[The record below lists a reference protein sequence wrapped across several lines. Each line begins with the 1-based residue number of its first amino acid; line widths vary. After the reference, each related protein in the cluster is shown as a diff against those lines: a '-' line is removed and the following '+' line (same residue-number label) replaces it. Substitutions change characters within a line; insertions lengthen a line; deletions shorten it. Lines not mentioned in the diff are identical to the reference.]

1 MPMTRCRTSL
11 LLVILSALSCP
22 AAPPM
27 KFRAYSMLLPC
38 LLALGLSSCLRAQS
52 CLTTLFAS
60 NNGGGVGG
68 VVYFDMT
75 VRSPVTIESLRSN
88 FAATANSP
96 VGIEFYLVP
105 GGYFLNYQS
114 ASAWS
119 LAAKDNGAALA
130 AGPDQPTRLT
140 LDRAVTLTP
149 GTYGVALIAV
159 GAAHLY
165 TDGNGLNQ
173 SYRDSSLQLDL
184 GAAYSAPWSTSLF
197 SPRVWNGAIC
207 YRPAPGLYAEFD
219 AQPRSGASPMQVQF
233 TDQSFT
239 SSAKGVTEWAWD
251 FDGDD
256 IVDSTLQNP
265 QFTYIASGW
274 EQKFTVTLTVKDGVH
289 AASKVRK
296 QDFVLLNPFPDAR
309 AEIFGSGSTSRPLPS
324 PLVMPSFSYTY
335 SALGT
340 RGYWFEVPSTMRLTG
355 FQVPNEGSAP
365 QMAAWIVQLPA
376 APSGSVPITAKETLF
391 LGHSLPSGSAHV
403 FAQPIPIQEG
413 TWVGVLGAAHGI
425 ASRTM
430 LNSYG
435 NGDFTSSILGR
446 PSKLRR
452 LTGPALQGMSGG
464 VGTVEVESSGLIG
477 RVELLI
483 EGNLIAPVL
492 RPGSLPV
499 FGSRAE
505 LELAAGIP
513 NAQGGLLFASLRR
526 YRNPGATPWGD
537 LWVDPTQMLFALLVP
552 GGSGQ
557 IALPVPKYKRGFA
570 GFRLLFQAGVFD
582 LSSGL
587 FGFSNGVQ
595 WTIGQ

>member
-207 YRPAPGLYAEFD
+207 YRPAPG
-219 AQPRSGASPMQVQF
+219 P
-233 TDQSFT
+233 
-239 SSAKGVTEWAWD
+239 
-251 FDGDD
+251 
-256 IVDSTLQNP
+256 
-265 QFTYIASGW
+265 
-274 EQKFTVTLTVKDGVH
+274 
-289 AASKVRK
+289 
-296 QDFVLLNPFPDAR
+296 
-309 AEIFGSGSTSRPLPS
+309 
-324 PLVMPSFSYTY
+324 
-335 SALGT
+335 
-340 RGYWFEVPSTMRLTG
+340 
-355 FQVPNEGSAP
+355 
-365 QMAAWIVQLPA
+365 
-376 APSGSVPITAKETLF
+376 
-391 LGHSLPSGSAHV
+391 
-403 FAQPIPIQEG
+403 
-413 TWVGVLGAAHGI
+413 
-425 ASRTM
+425 
-430 LNSYG
+430 
-435 NGDFTSSILGR
+435 
-446 PSKLRR
+446 LRR
-452 LTGPALQGMSGG
+452 
-464 VGTVEVESSGLIG
+464 V
-477 RVELLI
+477 R
-483 EGNLIAPVL
+483 
-492 RPGSLPV
+492 
-499 FGSRAE
+499 RA
-505 LELAAGIP
+505 AA
-513 NAQGGLLFASLRR
+513 QRR
-526 YRNPGATPWGD
+526 
-537 LWVDPTQMLFALLVP
+537 
-552 GGSGQ
+552 
-557 IALPVPKYKRGFA
+557 
-570 GFRLLFQAGVFD
+570 
-582 LSSGL
+582 
-587 FGFSNGVQ
+587 
-595 WTIGQ
+595 